1 MIEKFLIMCTTILLF
16 SITFS
21 QETGT
26 VSWYGKQHHGKR
38 TSSGEVF
45 NMDSLTAASN
55 KYPLGT
61 RLKLTYPENNTSV
74 IVRVNDRGGF
84 SKYGRKLDLSKAAF
98 QKLASTTKGLI
109 KVIIEVIKD

>member
-1 MIEKFLIMCTTILLF
+1 MIKKFLIMCTILLF

-74 IVRVNDRGGF
+74 IVKVNDRGKDIIGN
-84 SKYGRKLDLSKAAF
+84 RIDLSQAAF
-98 QKLASTTKGLI
+98 DKIASLKTGVIKILI
-109 KVIIEVIKD
+109 KVLDN

>member
-1 MIEKFLIMCTTILLF
+1 MIKKFLIMCTILLF

-74 IVRVNDRGGF
+74 IVKVNDRGGF

-98 QKLASTTKGLI
+98 EKLASTTKGLI